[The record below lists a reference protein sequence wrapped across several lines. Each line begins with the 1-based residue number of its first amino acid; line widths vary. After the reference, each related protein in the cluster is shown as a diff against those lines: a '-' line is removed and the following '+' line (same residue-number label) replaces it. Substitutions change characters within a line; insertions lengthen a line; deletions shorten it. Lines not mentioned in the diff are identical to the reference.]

1 MAELHS
7 LIKRNYCMSTQINK
21 FILFF
26 FISFLAQLSFGLEDQ
41 IDAPKI
47 CVLSFFEENSNLQN
61 MVNNTFSKYQ
71 KAKIFNYAQISDIEH
86 CMLSGRYEEVVWLAH
101 GNSVRNSIS
110 SYSAPI
116 LIKKDVSGKIHKF
129 TIPDQYLEKLAKKIS
144 TQTNLTKFRIA
155 VCGYDEDSKEKTS
168 NIDILIDRLR
178 SLSVNVDILEKNTIQ
193 TYLRKEP
200 TKKVTY
206 EWLAKSISK
215 NDYYTFTKWSTD
227 TSDYCE
233 SDDWPECNRALAGYV
248 LPK

>member
-1 MAELHS
+1 MRNQIYN
-7 LIKRNYCMSTQINK
+7 LIT
-21 FILFF
+21 LL
-26 FISFLAQLSFGLEDQ
+26 FISVFAQLSFGLENQ
-41 IDAPKI
+41 IYAPKI
-47 CVLSFFEENSNLQN
+47 CVLSFFEENSYLQS
-61 MVNNTFSKYQ
+61 MVNNTFGKYQ
-71 KAKIFNYAQISDIEH
+71 KAKIFNYAQIADIEH
-86 CMLSGRYEEVVWLAH
+86 CLLSGKYEEVVWLAH

-116 LIKKDVSGKIHKF
+116 LIKKDITGKIHKF
-129 TIPDQYLEKLAKKIS
+129 TIPDQYLEKLTSKLS
-144 TQTNLTKFRIA
+144 TQTKLSKFRIA

-168 NIDILIDRLR
+168 NIDVLIDRLR
-178 SLSVNVDILEKNTIQ
+178 SLHINVDILEKNAIQ
-193 TYLRKEP
+193 TYLRNEP

-215 NDYYTFTKWSTD
+215 NDYYSFTKWSTD